1 MKIARHML
9 AATIAQRTLAS
20 SDLKQLGDELAAYLL
35 TEHRT
40 SELDSLMRDIMQ
52 YRADH
57 GTVEVLA
64 VTAHPLTQA
73 VRADIKKEIKRLYP
87 AAAQIVIT
95 ERYDATVIGGVR
107 LELANQQLDLSV
119 RNKLNRLKQLTAAGK
134 DY

>member
-9 AATIAQRTLAS
+9 AATIAQRTLTS

-40 SELDSLMRDIMQ
+40 NELDSLMRDIMQ

-57 GTVEVLA
+57 GAVEVLA

-95 ERYDATVIGGVR
+95 ERHDATVIGGVR